1 MAISFW
7 EVSITSDELE
17 FPAHAFDVHSG
28 AVIDFW
34 GIVRGIEDGHE
45 IEGIDYEV
53 HQPMAEHQMNLLAE
67 KARNEFCLTSL
78 ILCHR
83 VGFVPAGEASLFLR
97 VAADHR
103 AAAFSGSQWLIQ
115 ELKQKVPI
123 WKRPVFKDKK
133 PGADKKK
140 FQEAATA

>member
-7 EVSITSDELE
+7 EILITSDRLE
-17 FPAHAFDVHSG
+17 FPDHAFNLHSG

-34 GIVRGIEDGHE
+34 GIVRAIEDDHE

-53 HQPMAEHQMNLLAE
+53 HQAMAEHQMNLLAE

-97 VAADHR
+97 VAAAHR

-123 WKRPVFKDKK
+123 WKRPVFEEQKS
-133 PGADKKK
+133 AVDKKK
-140 FQEAATA
+140 FKEAATA